1 MQTGRAKKLA
11 EWGQNRLREQPV
23 SDAPVAKDAVPVSAM
38 DRSVAGPRFGRKQAL
53 LAGLLAIAAGAS
65 AYAYFE
71 YGIAR
76 SLTIDVQR
84 VSLSTVH
91 AGTFNEFIPV
101 TGRIE
106 PRDTVFIDAVDG
118 GQVAA
123 VLVEEGAMVE
133 SGQPLVR
140 LNNTNL
146 QLEVIAREA
155 QISEQLNRLAS
166 TKLLFEQTRLGHAR
180 ELIDVG
186 FRIDQSTQQLGRIE
200 ALANT
205 GAIRRA
211 DIEDARLEI
220 TRLGR
225 LQEELTAA
233 QAVDKALQAEQILQL
248 DQAVDSLSRNLTLA
262 RESLDNLVLKAP
274 LSGQLTSLD
283 ANLGESKQRG
293 QRIGQIDQ
301 LGSYKVAAWIDEHYL
316 DRVAPGQHATVEL
329 ANETFQL
336 ELTKVYPEVR
346 DRQFRIDL
354 DFEAG
359 QPGSIRRGQSLQ
371 LRLAIGVASESLMVA
386 NGPFF
391 DDTGGQ
397 WAFVLDESGNA
408 ARRDVRL
415 GRRNVESIEVL
426 GGLSPGDR
434 VVTSSYDQLLDIDQ
448 LRLTGDP

>member
-1 MQTGRAKKLA
+1 MQLGRAEKLA
-11 EWGQNRLREQPV
+11 KWGQNRLREQPAAA
-23 SDAPVAKDAVPVSAM
+23 APMDLAAATGSPMDRAVP
-38 DRSVAGPRFGRKQAL
+38 RPPFTRKQWLASAL
-53 LAGLLAIAAGAS
+53 LAISTAAIL
-65 AYAYFE
+65 YAYIQ
-71 YGIAR
+71 YGVTKAVT
-76 SLTIDVQR
+76 LDVQR

-91 AGTFNEFIPV
+91 EGIFNEFIPV

-133 SGQPLVR
+133 PGQPLVR

-166 TKLLFEQTRLGHAR
+166 TKLLFEQTRLSHAR
-180 ELIDVG
+180 ELIDVR
-186 FRIDQSTQQLGRIE
+186 FRIDQSTQQLARIE
-200 ALANT
+200 ALAST

-211 DIEDARLEI
+211 DIEDSRLEI
-220 TRLGR
+220 TRLKR
-225 LQEELTAA
+225 MEEELVAA
-233 QAVDKALQAEQILQL
+233 QSVDKTLQAEQILQL
-248 DQAVDSLSRNLTLA
+248 DQAVDSLSRNLSLA
-262 RESLDNLVLKAP
+262 RESLENLVLKAP

-283 ANLGESKQRG
+283 ANMGESKQRG

-301 LGSYKVAAWIDEHYL
+301 LGSYKISAWIDEHYL
-316 DRVAPGQHATVEL
+316 DRVAAGQHATVEL
-329 ANETFQL
+329 TNETFQL

-354 DFEAG
+354 DFRGG
-359 QPGSIRRGQSLQ
+359 QPESIRRGQSLQ

-386 NGPFF
+386 NGPFY

-415 GRRNVESIEVL
+415 GRRNVENIEVL
-426 GGLSPGDR
+426 GGLGPGDR
-434 VVTSSYDQLLDIDQ
+434 VVTSSYDQLLDIEQ
-448 LRLTGDP
+448 LRLTGAP

>member
-1 MQTGRAKKLA
+1 MQTGRAEKLA
-11 EWGQNRLREQPV
+11 KWGQSRLREQPV
-23 SDAPVAKDAVPVSAM
+23 AAAPIDPGAGIVSPM
-38 DRSVAGPRFGRKQAL
+38 DRVVPRPLLTRKQWMAATL
-53 LAGLLAIAAGAS
+53 LAVTAGAGIFV
-65 AYAYFE
+65 YVK
-71 YGIAR
+71 YGVTRA
-76 SLTIDVQR
+76 LTLDAHR
-84 VSLSTVH
+84 VTLSTVNK
-91 AGTFNEFIPV
+91 GTFNEFIPV

-123 VLVEEGAMVE
+123 VLVEEGAMVD

-140 LNNTNL
+140 LTNTNL

-166 TKLLFEQTRLGHAR
+166 TKLLFEQTRLSHAR
-180 ELIDVG
+180 ELIDVR
-186 FRIDQSTQQLGRIE
+186 FRIDHSTQQLARIE
-200 ALANT
+200 ALAST

-211 DIEDARLEI
+211 DIEDSRLEI
-220 TRLGR
+220 TRLKR
-225 LQEELTAA
+225 MEEELVTA
-233 QAVDKALQAEQILQL
+233 QSVDKNLQAEQIHQL
-248 DQAVDSLSRNLTLA
+248 DQAVDSLSRNLSLA
-262 RESLDNLVLKAP
+262 RENLENLVLKAP
-274 LSGQLTSLD
+274 LKGQLTSLD

-301 LGSYKVAAWIDEHYL
+301 QGSYKVTAWIDEHYL
-316 DRVAPGQHATVEL
+316 DRVAAGQHASVEL

-354 DFEAG
+354 DFQGG
-359 QPGSIRRGQSLQ
+359 QPESIRRGQSLQ
-371 LRLAIGVASESLMVA
+371 LRLAIGVASETMMIA

-397 WAFVLDESGNA
+397 WAFVLDDSGNA
-408 ARRDVRL
+408 ARREIRL

-426 GGLSPGDR
+426 GGLAPGDR
-434 VVTSSYDQLLDIDQ
+434 VVTSSYHQLLDLDQ
-448 LRLTGDP
+448 LRLTGAP